1 MAVGDYELIG
11 RAAEML
17 RVAPE
22 PGWRAIEAD
31 VVAAVRA
38 TPRGGWP
45 LVVEDPD
52 PYGLPGIIRVSDLVV
67 TNLLSRVLTGDPDY
81 AVVDLRADSDDGV
94 LQGVSVD
101 LSCRYLVDVNAVAQR
116 VRTRCAEVIGRV
128 VGTNIAPP
136 ITVRVIDVHR

>member
-17 RVAPE
+17 RLTPE

-52 PYGLPGIIRVSDLVV
+52 PYGAPGEIRVSDLVV
-67 TNLLSRVLTGDPDY
+67 TSLVSRVLAGDPDY
-81 AVVDLRADSDDGV
+81 ALTDIRAESDDGV
-94 LQGVSVD
+94 LQRVSID

-116 VRTRCAEVIGRV
+116 VRTRCAEVVERV
-128 VGTNIAPP
+128 VGANIAPP
-136 ITVRVIDVHR
+136 ITVRVVDVHR